1 MNFLKG
7 CQMKQLQMKLENPTR
22 MEELKPEDT
31 LRRIGLQENHVL
43 SDIGAGS
50 GIFAI
55 PAAKITSNTVYAL
68 DINEDMLSLI
78 NDKAKREGITNIE
91 TVKVENEHF
100 NLDSHTVDI
109 AILVTVFH
117 EIDNKSLFLSEVK
130 RILNG
135 DGKIAVI
142 EFHKRNTP
150 MGPRFEHRLGKGDLI
165 KCFEDIEF
173 VPYREFDLGEN
184 FYCLVFAKA

>member
-1 MNFLKG
+1 MN
-7 CQMKQLQMKLENPTR
+7 QLQMKLENPTR

-31 LRRIGLQENHVL
+31 LRRIGLQENDVL

-100 NLDSHTVDI
+100 NLDSNIVDI

-142 EFHKRNTP
+142 EFHKRITP
-150 MGPRFEHRLGKGDLI
+150 MGPPFEHRRGKGDLI

-184 FYCLVFAKA
+184 FYCLVFARA